1 MLPGRRHI
9 LPAVVTCAVL
19 AGCGG
24 AAEEG
29 PADTVATA
37 PPSAAMTSAPSPVAP
52 DDGAAAPVAAATGP
66 ATLATIEVDEY
77 GRLLVDGDDLTLY
90 VFLSDTDGRS
100 TCYEACADNWPPVLT
115 DGDAEAGGRI
125 DDSLLGTVERDDGTV
140 QVTYD
145 DQPLYR
151 YSGDTSRGDIL
162 GYGSGDVWYPV
173 APDGSPIDT
182 AEDRTNDDGY

>member
-1 MLPGRRHI
+1 MLPVRRHV
-9 LPAVVTCAVL
+9 LSAVLTCAVL

-29 PADTVATA
+29 SADTAA
-37 PPSAAMTSAPSPVAP
+37 SAQPSAPSTVAP
-52 DDGAAAPVAAATGP
+52 DGGASAAVAAPTGP
-66 ATLATIEVDEY
+66 ATLATIEVEQY

-125 DDSLLGTVERDDGTV
+125 DDALLGTVERDDGTV

-151 YSGDTSRGDIL
+151 YSGDSSRGDIL

-182 AEDRTNDDGY
+182 AEDRANDDGY